1 MTLEPMQEAD
11 IPAVIDLA
19 NRAYRST
26 GEGASWNSENG
37 LIEGSRLTESSLR
50 EDLARPGAQLLVWRE
65 AAGPATSEPA
75 AAALAGTVFLQPKED
90 AIWYLGLLTVRPG
103 GQNRGSGK
111 ELLATAED
119 YVRKQ
124 GGKRIR
130 MTVLAVRET
139 LISWYQRR
147 GYRETGVT
155 EAWPYGDERFGKPL
169 RDDLYFVVLEKSL

>member
-26 GEGASWNSENG
+26 GEGASWNSEQG

-65 AAGPATSEPA
+65 AGREGVE
-75 AAALAGTVFLQPKED
+75 LMGTVFLQPKED

>member
-26 GEGASWNSENG
+26 GEGASCNSEQG

-50 EDLARPGAQLLVWRE
+50 EDLARPDAQLLVWRE
-65 AAGPATSEPA
+65 AGREGVE
-75 AAALAGTVFLQPKED
+75 LNGTVFLQPKED

-155 EAWPYGDERFGKPL
+155 EAWPYGDERFGRPL
-169 RDDLYFVVLEKSL
+169 RDDLYFVVLEKTI

>member
-26 GEGASWNSENG
+26 GEGSSWNSENG

-50 EDLARPGAQLLVWRE
+50 EDLARPDAQLLVWRE
-65 AAGPATSEPA
+65 AGHEGVE
-75 AAALAGTVFLQPKED
+75 LNGTVFLQPKED
-90 AIWYLGLLTVRPG
+90 AIWYLGLLAVRPG